1 MDQKPE
7 ACTLTYDSLDNPKT
21 DSLLQADDPMQLLKG
36 ISDMFVNYEPSLG
49 FDNQLEFGQVKRS
62 NSIYRFHHV
71 AGWDL
76 VSHSILNKFAPRHAI
91 FLQELLKKKRDQEE
105 AEAGLKGKL

>member
-7 ACTLTYDSLDNPKT
+7 ARTLTYDTLDNPKT

-36 ISDMFVNYEPSLG
+36 ISDMFVNYEPSLR

-62 NSIYRFHHV
+62 K
-71 AGWDL
+71 
-76 VSHSILNKFAPRHAI
+76 LNIPFSPCSRLGPRLPQHPQQVRSSTCDI
-91 FLQELLKKKRDQEE
+91 PPRVNKGEKRP
-105 AEAGLKGKL
+105 GGG